1 MDNQLFNELV
11 SSIQEASAIKR
22 KERVASR
29 VFQIELPNVKLDGSL
44 MQPYENPEIIAYS
57 KLLAESFLQLTGRPL
72 ILSGSDLAQ
81 RLYEAPFALV
91 SHGMEADPIFRY
103 ANQTAQTLW
112 QMTWDEFVTLP
123 SRLSAEQ
130 MLQEERDRLLQ
141 EAQSKGYID
150 TYEGIRIAKNGHRF
164 KIQDTVL
171 WNVIDAHG
179 VQHGQACVIRR
190 WDFL

>member
-1 MDNQLFNELV
+1 
-11 SSIQEASAIKR
+11 
-22 KERVASR
+22 
-29 VFQIELPNVKLDGSL
+29 
-44 MQPYENPEIIAYS
+44 MQPYENPKTIAYS
-57 KLLAESFLQLTGRPL
+57 NLLAESFLRLTGQPL
-72 ILSGSDLAQ
+72 LPAGSDLAQ

-91 SHGMEADPIFRY
+91 SHGMGVDPIFCY
-103 ANQTAQTLW
+103 ANQTAQQLW
-112 QMTWDEFVTLP
+112 QMTWEEFVVLP

-130 MLQEERDRLLQ
+130 MLQKERDQLLQ

-171 WNVIDAHG
+171 WNVIDSQG
-179 VQHGQACVIRR
+179 VQHGQACVIRN

>member
-1 MDNQLFNELV
+1 
-11 SSIQEASAIKR
+11 
-22 KERVASR
+22 
-29 VFQIELPNVKLDGSL
+29 
-44 MQPYENPEIIAYS
+44 MQPYENPEIITYS
-57 KLLAESFLQLTGRPL
+57 KLLAESYWKLKGQSLLP
-72 ILSGSDLAQ
+72 SGSDLAQ

-91 SHGMEADPIFRY
+91 SHGTEVDPIFRY

-112 QMTWDEFVTLP
+112 QMTWDDFIILP

-150 TYEGIRIAKNGHRF
+150 TYEGIRIASTGHRF
-164 KIQDTVL
+164 KIKDTVL
-171 WNVIDAHG
+171 WNVVDSDG
-179 VQHGQACVIRR
+179 VQHGQACVIRH

>member
-1 MDNQLFNELV
+1 M
-11 SSIQEASAIKR
+11 K
-22 KERVASR
+22 
-29 VFQIELPNVKLDGSL
+29 
-44 MQPYENPEIIAYS
+44 PYQKTEIITYS
-57 KLLAESFLQLTGRPL
+57 NLLAESFLRLTGQPL
-72 ILSGSDLAQ
+72 ISSGSDLAQ

-91 SHGMEADPIFRY
+91 SHGTEADPIFRY
-103 ANQTAQTLW
+103 ANKTAQQLW
-112 QMTWDEFVTLP
+112 QMTWDEFVALP

-150 TYEGIRIAKNGHRF
+150 TYQGIRIAKNGDRF

-171 WNVIDAHG
+171 WNVIDSQG

>member
-1 MDNQLFNELV
+1 M
-11 SSIQEASAIKR
+11 K
-22 KERVASR
+22 
-29 VFQIELPNVKLDGSL
+29 
-44 MQPYENPEIIAYS
+44 PYELPEIITYS
-57 KLLAESFLQLTGRPL
+57 HLLVESFLKLTGLRLLP
-72 ILSGSDLAQ
+72 SGSDLTQ

-91 SHGMEADPIFRY
+91 SHGTQIDPIFRY
-103 ANQTAQTLW
+103 ANQTAQKLW
-112 QMTWDEFVTLP
+112 QMSWDEFINLP
-123 SRLSAEQ
+123 SRLSAEP

-150 TYEGIRIAKNGHRF
+150 TYEGIRIAKNGDRF

-171 WNVIDAHG
+171 WSVIDSHG